1 MNQQVKG
8 YKVHKVYK
16 VKNLATSR
24 LCGEKIVEIIKK
36 NDKILK
42 LLYNKL

>member
-8 YKVHKVYK
+8 YKVHKVYN
-16 VKNLATSR
+16 VKNFAPSC

-36 NDKILK
+36 
-42 LLYNKL
+42 